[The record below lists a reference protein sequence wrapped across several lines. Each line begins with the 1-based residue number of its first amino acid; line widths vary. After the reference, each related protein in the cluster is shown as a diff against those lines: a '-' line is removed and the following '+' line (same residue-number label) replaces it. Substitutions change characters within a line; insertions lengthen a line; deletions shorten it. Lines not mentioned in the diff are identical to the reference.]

1 MLLYTICGSY
11 ALDQRRYILD
21 SIMVSMRKYVNIKLE
36 EKDLKYLDDIAK
48 NEKRSRRQ
56 VMCLILEQVIEKKQS
71 DRDLSVK
78 I

>member
-1 MLLYTICGSY
+1 
-11 ALDQRRYILD
+11 
-21 SIMVSMRKYVNIKLE
+21 MRKYVNIKLE